1 MTSPRRILLGVWIG
15 AIVGAAALLFALHG
29 LPHPT
34 RELAFWLAACI
45 AGELLWVRLP
55 VGAATISMAACFNF
69 AALLV
74 LPMPS
79 AMAVTAL
86 ATVLAELS
94 IMHKKPL
101 RALFNAAQTTLAVA
115 AASTT
120 FHTMGGNRPL
130 IDLVSTLHL
139 LPFVAAALAYYL
151 VNRGA
156 VVVVVAAAESIS
168 PRESWRKN
176 FGNGYDLLAS
186 GAGFSLGVLLA
197 THYSSIGMV
206 GTLFVALPLILACDG
221 YRRLM
226 GDSRDAKTP
235 DESERRAA

>member
-1 MTSPRRILLGVWIG
+1 MKTRRVLLSVWVG
-15 AIVGAAALLFALHG
+15 AIVGGAALLFALQG

-34 RELAFWLAACI
+34 RELLFWLGACI

-55 VGAATISMAACFNF
+55 VGSATISMAACFNF

-74 LPMPS
+74 LPQNS

-86 ATVLAELS
+86 ATVIAELT
-94 IMHKKPL
+94 IMRKPPH

-115 AASTT
+115 SASAAFLALSG
-120 FHTMGGNRPL
+120 HRPL
-130 IDLVSTLHL
+130 IDLVSSFRL
-139 LPFVAAALAYYL
+139 LPFLAAALAYYL

-156 VVVVVAAAESIS
+156 VVMVVAAAESIP
-168 PRESWRKN
+168 PRESWKRN
-176 FGNGYDLLAS
+176 FGSGYDLLAS

-226 GDSRDAKTP
+226 GDTRVAKTP
-235 DESERRAA
+235 EERERRAA

>member
-1 MTSPRRILLGVWIG
+1 VIAPRRLLLSVWVG
-15 AIVGAAALLFALHG
+15 AIVGGAALLFALHG
-29 LPHPT
+29 LPTPS
-34 RELAFWLAACI
+34 RELAFWLAACV

-55 VGAATISMAACFNF
+55 VGSATISMAACFNF

-74 LPMPS
+74 LPQSS

-86 ATVLAELS
+86 ATVIAELT
-94 IMHKKPL
+94 IMRKKPH

-115 AASTT
+115 AASAT
-120 FHTMGGNRPL
+120 FLALGGGRPL

-139 LPFVAAALAYYL
+139 VPFVAAAVAYYV

-168 PRESWRKN
+168 PRDSWRRN
-176 FGNGYDLLAS
+176 FNSGYDLLAS

-206 GTLFVALPLILACDG
+206 GTLFVALPLVLACDG

-226 GDSRDAKTP
+226 GDPRVAKTP
-235 DESERRAA
+235 EERDRRAA